1 MAELPTTRLNMTKP
15 SVDGSDNVWG
25 GLLNTDLDIV
35 DRVYRDLT
43 GALTTTGL
51 PNDQIVSLI
60 HTGYVDKE
68 SVPGFRL
75 LLRSGV
81 SNTGP
86 LTLDVLDAGGPEP
99 VVKFIEGVEKPLAG
113 GDFPLGYYGDF
124 VYRPGAPGTAAWIF
138 LNPASGVTASIPPA
152 SYDARGIIELATDVE
167 AKAGTD
173 SDRAITPLTLDAV
186 LDTRIIDASSTVKGD
201 VELATDAEAVEGT
214 DTTRAV
220 TPANLTAVDILRSS
234 GANNQICESSNLI
247 VRQASSS
254 TVNISAVA
262 AVLTNSAGLIQRFAG
277 INVTV
282 NITTAGAGGFDG
294 VLPGAS
300 SSWYSIYLIGTTAG
314 TVSALLSLS
323 RGAKGPDPAATIA
336 AGPTMPAGYTFRGYV
351 GTVYRGADG
360 TLGTFYQCGN
370 SVSVPDGAGLT
381 LDAANVN
388 WQLPP
393 NLAAQ
398 VPLEATTVRL
408 YFIALA
414 PAGTLTDSRIAP
426 AAVVGGILP
435 GTYGEYRL
443 EGQGAAFSL
452 HLTLGMVE
460 AGKFY
465 VRILTPA
472 ITTARVHILGYTL

>member
-1 MAELPTTRLNMTKP
+1 MAELPTARLNMTKP

-25 GLLNTDLDIV
+25 GLLNTDLDIM
-35 DRVYRDLT
+35 DRVYRDLA
-43 GALTTTGL
+43 GALTSSGL
-51 PNDQIVSLI
+51 PNEHLVSLT
-60 HTGYVDKE
+60 HSGYVDKD

-75 LLRSGV
+75 LIRSGS

-86 LTLDVLDAGGPEP
+86 MTLDVLDIGGP
-99 VVKFIEGVEKPLAG
+99 VQVIKFIEGVEKPLAG
-113 GDFPLGYYGDF
+113 GDFPKDYVGDF
-124 VYRPGAPGTAAWIF
+124 VYRPGTLGTAAWIF

-186 LDTRIIDASSTVKGD
+186 LDTRIIDASATVKGD
-201 VELATDAEAVEGT
+201 VELATDAEAVEGI
-214 DTTRAV
+214 DTTRAI

-277 INVTV
+277 INVTAS
-282 NITTAGAGGFDG
+282 IALEGAGGFDG
-294 VLPGAS
+294 ALPGTN

-314 TVSALLSLS
+314 TVAALLSLS

-336 AGPTMPAGYTFRGYV
+336 AGPTMPSGYTFRGYV

-360 TLGTFYQCGN
+360 SLGAFYQCGN
-370 SVSVPDGAGLT
+370 SVSVPDGAGLALT
-381 LDAANVN
+381 VPNAN
-388 WQLPP
+388 WQIPA
-393 NLAAQ
+393 NLAATI
-398 VPLEATTVRL
+398 PLEATTVRM

-414 PAGTLTDSRIAP
+414 PADMLTDSRIAP
-426 AAVVGGILP
+426 AAVVGGTLP

-443 EGQGAAFSL
+443 SGQGGAFSL

-460 AGKFY
+460 PARFY
-465 VRILTPA
+465 VRVLTSV
-472 ITTARVHILGYTL
+472 ITTARVHVLGYTI